1 MFGGAIAGSAIGF
14 VLGFLLLVVILIFCA
29 KRRVVIRRGAQST
42 LHGEAPRVEIP
53 GKKSVKKVENG
64 GYGNGY
70 SVVVAVAATMTRTAK
85 AEANGGGAGAKKL
98 VFNGNAARVFDLED
112 FLRASTEVLGKETFG
127 TAYKV
132 ILEMGTI
139 VAMKRLKDVTITEK
153 EFRDKIKV
161 VGVMDH

>member
-1 MFGGAIAGSAIGF
+1 MGI
-14 VLGFLLLVVILIFCA
+14 
-29 KRRVVIRRGAQST
+29 Q
-42 LHGEAPRVEIP
+42 
-53 GKKSVKKVENG
+53 
-64 GYGNGY
+64 Y
-70 SVVVAVAATMTRTAK
+70 VVAVAATMTRTAK